1 MTELR
6 FGIAGLGIGS
16 AMALPWLE
24 RGSSTRVVAAADIRP
39 EAREQFTRTCGGRAY
54 ESVEAMCQD
63 PEINAIWVATPNDLH
78 CQHVVTAANA
88 GKHIVCEKPMA
99 TSVAE
104 GLKMVEAAEK
114 NGVKLVL
121 GHPTDLNPAIQLM
134 VKVARSGELGRV
146 TQMAHWMYSDWLLKP
161 RMPEEY
167 DVNRGGGVVFRHGP
181 HVVNT
186 VRAIGGGMVR
196 SVRASWGAW
205 LPERPAP
212 GNHSTFLEFEDG
224 TPATISYGGYGYFNT
239 QDLAWGIGD
248 RMYSAEQ
255 ALDVRRQLREGSFN
269 VAGAKEEQRVEARSA
284 SAPTAPGGRKPTGLS
299 FGLHIVSCERGML
312 RHSQHGL
319 LVYDDNGVREIPI
332 EAEESELPEI
342 KELITAIET
351 GREAKDDGRWGLA
364 TLEVLCAIMQ
374 SGRERREIM
383 LEHQV
388 PARGE

>member
-1 MTELR
+1 MTVLR

-24 RGSSTRVVAAADIRP
+24 RMTATRVVAAADVRP
-39 EAREQFTRTCGGRAY
+39 EAREQFTQKYGGQAY

-63 PEINAIWVATPNDLH
+63 PELDAIWVATPNDLH
-78 CQHVVTAANA
+78 CQHVVAAANA

-104 GLKMVEAAEK
+104 GLQMVEAAEK

-134 VKVARSGELGRV
+134 VGVARSGELGRI

-167 DVNRGGGVVFRHGP
+167 DVNRGGGVVYRHGP
-181 HVVNT
+181 HIVNT

-196 SVRASWGAW
+196 SVRSSWGAW
-205 LPERPAP
+205 MPERPAP
-212 GNHSTFLEFEDG
+212 GNHSTFLEFDDG

-239 QDLAWGIGD
+239 QELAWGIGD

-255 ALDVRRQLREGSFN
+255 AIDVRRQLREGSFN
-269 VAGAKEEQRVEARSA
+269 VAGAKEEQRVEARSVN
-284 SAPTAPGGRKPTGLS
+284 APTAPGGRKPTGLS
-299 FGLHIVSCERGML
+299 FGIHLISCERGML

-319 LVYDDNGVREIPI
+319 FVYDDSGVREVPV
-332 EAEESELPEI
+332 EPEESELPEI
-342 KELITAIET
+342 RELIDAIET

-388 PARGE
+388 PVRG

>member
-1 MTELR
+1 ML
-6 FGIAGLGIGS
+6 F
-16 AMALPWLE
+16 
-24 RGSSTRVVAAADIRP
+24 
-39 EAREQFTRTCGGRAY
+39 
-54 ESVEAMCQD
+54 
-63 PEINAIWVATPNDLH
+63 
-78 CQHVVTAANA
+78 
-88 GKHIVCEKPMA
+88 
-99 TSVAE
+99 
-104 GLKMVEAAEK
+104 
-114 NGVKLVL
+114 
-121 GHPTDLNPAIQLM
+121 
-134 VKVARSGELGRV
+134 RS
-146 TQMAHWMYSDWLLKP
+146 
-161 RMPEEY
+161 
-167 DVNRGGGVVFRHGP
+167 
-181 HVVNT
+181 
-186 VRAIGGGMVR
+186 
-196 SVRASWGAW
+196 
-205 LPERPAP
+205 
-212 GNHSTFLEFEDG
+212 
-224 TPATISYGGYGYFNT
+224 GYFNT